1 MQVYCTLIF
10 YDDFFV
16 KDEISCLVA
25 VKNLSLI
32 VLEEIRP
39 DKGLE

>member
-1 MQVYCTLIF
+1 MMI
-10 YDDFFV
+10 V

-25 VKNLSLI
+25 VKNLLLI